1 MADEKFYERVAFKK
15 KKTINKSAKKENTKQ
30 IQKPSIKT
38 QNDSQIKPKNKA
50 QVYSQA
56 KLQNTNEKNTKINK
70 KITTDAKI
78 LYRSS
83 LFSDSAIP
91 QDALKILND
100 FDLIIQGVRPLNSRQ
115 IQQLPE
121 NIRNLSHQLTD
132 DRSTRR
138 LGYMNENTQLSAY
151 VRYFT
156 WWNLVRLTKL
166 FANLSAS
173 FFPEDNSI
181 CLDLGSG
188 PLTVV
193 TALWLARPELRKKN
207 LTWYCLDLSQNSLS
221 LGEDIFLSVAAK
233 IPGNTWKIIRV
244 KGCFGTFIKQKADF
258 LTCANMLNEIDQ
270 NSDMPPEY
278 QVKKYYEQIT
288 AYTKPTSKF
297 IFVEPG
303 VPKAARTL
311 SLLRARFNK
320 QDYMVCAPC
329 PHLEEC
335 PMSGFK
341 AYTGSSEKW
350 CNFAFNTENA
360 PKKLQKLSTEAKLPK
375 ERAVLSFICAIPK
388 TQMQNSSDDFQ
399 LRIVS
404 DGFKLPN
411 YYTGYYACS
420 SLGLTLV
427 ATKANDS
434 ENNNSNLVS
443 GDFLSL
449 KLNKPIDLLSR
460 DEKTNAVKIVL

>member
-1 MADEKFYERVAFKK
+1 MADDKFYEKVAFKK
-15 KKTINKSAKKENTKQ
+15 KKTINKSTKTVNKSQKIENKSKTQ
-30 IQKPSIKT
+30 KT
-38 QNDSQIKPKNKA
+38 QNTTEKIKTA
-50 QVYSQA
+50 
-56 KLQNTNEKNTKINK
+56 NK
-70 KITTDAKI
+70 KLTSDATI
-78 LYRSS
+78 LSKFS
-83 LFSDSAIP
+83 LFSDSEIP
-91 QDALKILND
+91 AEAVKILTD
-100 FDLIIQGVRPLNSRQ
+100 FDLIIQGVKPLNSRQ
-115 IQQLPE
+115 LQQLPE

-138 LGYMNENTQLSAY
+138 LGYMNENAQLSAY

-166 FANLSAS
+166 FANLPAT

-193 TALWLARPELRKKN
+193 TALWLARPELRTKN
-207 LTWYCLDLSQNSLS
+207 LTWYCLDISQNSLS

-244 KGCFGTFIKQKADF
+244 KGSFGTFIKQKADF
-258 LTCANMLNEIDQ
+258 LTCANMLNELDQ
-270 NSDMPPEY
+270 NSEMPPEY
-278 QVKKYYEQIT
+278 QVKKYYEQIM
-288 AYTKPTSKF
+288 AYTKATSKF
-297 IFVEPG
+297 ILVEPG

-320 QDYMVCAPC
+320 QEYRVCAPC
-329 PHLEEC
+329 PHWEEC

-350 CNFAFNTENA
+350 CNFAFSTENA
-360 PKKLQKLSTEAKLPK
+360 PKKLQKLSTDAKLPK
-375 ERAVLSFICAIPK
+375 ERAVLSFICAIPN
-388 TQMQNSSDDFQ
+388 TLAQNHQNFQNFSDDFQ

-411 YYTGYYACS
+411 YCTGYYACS

-427 ATKANDS
+427 VTKADK
-434 ENNNSNLVS
+434 SNLAS

-449 KLNKPIDLLSR
+449 KLNKSFNLLTR
-460 DEKTNAVKIVL
+460 DEKTNAVKIILG